1 LERFWIVD
9 DEWSDYE
16 AETAFLRQEHQGCE
30 IKISK
35 SVNERDLDEFGRT
48 ADAVICQINVPVRLE
63 LLEKLK
69 KCRIVSVY
77 GAGYNNVDTAAA
89 RKLGIAVTNVPGYCA
104 EEVADYVIAAI
115 YHQNLK
121 LSYYADNISNGL
133 WGAHA
138 MKKKPRRI
146 SQMTLFVAGFGNIGR
161 KLAEKASGLGMR
173 VLYFDSVR
181 TPVMEETAKRTGAEY
196 VSLEEGLKRADVVS
210 SHLALTDETKGFFSQ
225 KTFSMMKLGAHFVN
239 ASRGGIVDEA
249 ALIAAV
255 KNGTI
260 ASATLDVTADEP
272 PKADDPILNTENI
285 CVTPHISY
293 LTEDA
298 LYELKFRAARNASD
312 VLKGKDI
319 PEIVNKG

>member
-1 LERFWIVD
+1 MERFWIVD
-9 DEWSDYE
+9 NEWSDYE

-35 SVNERDLDEFGRT
+35 SVNDKDLEEFG
-48 ADAVICQINVPVRLE
+48 AICDALICQINVPVRKE

-77 GAGYNNVDTAAA
+77 GAGYNNVDTSSASE
-89 RKLGIAVTNVPGYCA
+89 LGIAVTNVPGYCA

-133 WGAHA
+133 WGARA
-138 MKKKPRRI
+138 IKKKPLRI
-146 SQMTLFVAGFGNIGR
+146 SRLTLFVAGFGNIGR
-161 KLAEKASGLGMR
+161 KLAEKASGLGMKI
-173 VLYFDSVR
+173 LYFDSVR
-181 TPVMEETAKRTGAEY
+181 TPAMEETAKRTGAEY

-210 SHLALTDETKGFFSQ
+210 SHLALTDETKGLFSQ
-225 KTFSMMKLGAHFVN
+225 KTFSMMKPGAHFVN
-239 ASRGGIVDEA
+239 ASRGGVVDEA
-249 ALIAAV
+249 ALTAAV
-255 KNGTI
+255 KNGII
-260 ASATLDVTADEP
+260 ASATLDVTANEP

-285 CVTPHISY
+285 CVTPHIAY
-293 LTEDA
+293 ITEDA
-298 LYELKFRAARNASD
+298 LHELKFKAARNASD

-319 PEIVNKG
+319 PEVVNKH